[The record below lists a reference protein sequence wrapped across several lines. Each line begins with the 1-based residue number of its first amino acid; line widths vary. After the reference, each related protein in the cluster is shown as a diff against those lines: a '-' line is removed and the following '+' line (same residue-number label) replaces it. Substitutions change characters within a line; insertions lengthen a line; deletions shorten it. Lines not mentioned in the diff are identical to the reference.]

1 MRLLDMTCQH
11 CGALL
16 KVDIDKKRAIC
27 NHCGATILIDDEI
40 QHIRYDNAE
49 EAGYNFEKGRQRARR
64 EEQQQ
69 RLNI

>member
-40 QHIRYDNAE
+40 QHIRYDNA
-49 EAGYNFEKGRQRARR
+49 
-64 EEQQQ
+64 
-69 RLNI
+69 